1 MKKYILTIIFL
12 SLSLILTGF
21 TFSQSLE
28 INSMSIE
35 MNVYENNSIQIVE
48 EINTVF
54 YDRNKHGIFRD
65 LPKRT
70 YFGKPIK
77 YENISVEGAPYKIE
91 TSGDFLRIRIGDP
104 DKFVDE
110 TESYTINYLL
120 TIGDDRNSDLDEL
133 YFNIIGPDWEI
144 PISNIDFN
152 IEMPKAFDESKVNFT
167 SGNVGN
173 TTTSNN
179 LDYQIN
185 GLEIIGK
192 FNGTLFPGQALT
204 IALPLPEGYFDVEE
218 ETNIYERIKL
228 FYPVF
233 FILLFA
239 LGIFVKLKYGKNNE
253 LFPTVEFYP
262 PNDLSPA
269 EIGYLY
275 DYQVDPYDLT
285 SMLVYWASKG
295 YIKIIEK
302 EEKKGIIFKKDVSH
316 IYLEKVRDL
325 PNTVKSFELT
335 FFNELFDGYAVNNV
349 VDTEILE
356 NTFYRT
362 INNVQSLLKHSFK
375 NKDRRL
381 YSKKSWLWPF
391 VLIVIN
397 IFMLFLF
404 FSYTLLEVIPYD
416 TIMISA
422 FSVGISIFIT
432 AIFFTSAKTLSIVKT
447 RLPKDRFKVLFSSI
461 LFAVLGLVLIGVYT
475 WVNALEIYLV
485 VFLIPPVSLIY
496 MSPYALKRTNF
507 GDEIL
512 AKTLGFKNFIEK
524 AEKDRINR
532 LVDEDPEYFYKILPY
547 AMVLGV
553 TDQWARQFEDIAID
567 EPSWYVNNTS
577 RRFSTMYFVSHLNR
591 TTESIS
597 KNMTASPSQSSSG
610 GSSGGGFSGG
620 GSGGGGGGGW

>member
-1 MKKYILTIIFL
+1 MKKYLLAIIFL
-12 SLSLILTGF
+12 SLLLIFFGF
-21 TFSQSLE
+21 SFSQSLE
-28 INSMSIE
+28 INSMAIDME
-35 MNVYENNSIQIVE
+35 VYENNSIQIE
-48 EINTVF
+48 ENITTVF

-65 LPKRT
+65 LPKKT

-77 YENISVEGAPYKIE
+77 YENISVEGAPFKIE
-91 TSGDFLRIRIGDP
+91 SSGDFLRIRIGDP
-104 DKFVDE
+104 DKYVDA
-110 TESYTINYLL
+110 TESYKINYLL
-120 TIGDDRNSDLDEL
+120 VIGDDRNTDLDEL

-144 PISNIDFN
+144 PISNINFN

-167 SGNVGN
+167 SGNVGSI
-173 TTTSNN
+173 TSNA

-185 GLEIIGK
+185 GLVISGK
-192 FNGTLFPGQALT
+192 FNDTLYPGQALT
-204 IALPLPEGYFDVEE
+204 IALPLPEGYFDVEAE
-218 ETNIYERIKL
+218 KNIYEELKI
-228 FYPVF
+228 FYPVL
-233 FILLFA
+233 FILLFV
-239 LGIFVKLKYGKNNE
+239 LGIFVKFKYGKNNE
-253 LFPTVEFYP
+253 IFPTVEFYP
-262 PNDLSPA
+262 PNDLTPA

-302 EEKKGIIFKKDVSH
+302 EEKKGVIFKKDVSH
-316 IYLEKVRDL
+316 IYLEKVKDL
-325 PNTVKSFELT
+325 PNTVKSFEKT
-335 FFNELFDGYAVNNV
+335 YFNELFDSYAVNNV

-391 VLIVIN
+391 VLIFIN
-397 IFMLFLF
+397 FSMLFLF
-404 FSYTLLEVIPYD
+404 FSYTLMRVIPYD
-416 TIMISA
+416 TLMITA
-422 FSVGISIFIT
+422 LSVGISIFIT
-432 AIFFTSAKTLSIVKT
+432 VIFFTSAKAFSLVKT
-447 RLPKDRFKVLFSSI
+447 RLPKDRLKVLFSSI
-461 LFAVLGLVLIGVYT
+461 LFALLGFILIGIYM
-475 WVNALEIYLV
+475 WVNAFEIYLIL
-485 VFLIPPVSLIY
+485 FLVPPVSLIY
-496 MSPYALKRTNF
+496 ISPYALKRTKF
-507 GDEIL
+507 GDDIL
-512 AKTLGFKNFIEK
+512 GKTLGFKNFIEQ

-553 TDQWARQFEDIAID
+553 TDQWARQFEDIAIN

-577 RRFSTMYFVSHLNR
+577 RRFSTIYFVNHLNS